1 MKSVKAEQ
9 GVALIVS
16 LLLLLAITMLTISS
30 MQRSVMQE
38 RMTSNLY
45 ERQLA
50 VQQIESALRA
60 AEQVLAGLIPN
71 PADSIGVQPGL
82 YGLPVAGNVD
92 RWVDNAT
99 VWVNAPALNQDMAPQ
114 AQYIMEYMGE
124 WASPARP
131 DCARATTI
139 DPDCLSPTFRIT
151 ARTTPV
157 NDRAQVVMQTIWR
170 L

>member
-1 MKSVKAEQ
+1 MKSSKAEH

-60 AEQVLAGLIPN
+60 AELVLEGLRPN
-71 PADSIGVQPGL
+71 PADSVGVQAGL
-82 YGLPVAGNVD
+82 YGLPVPGNID
-92 RWVDNAT
+92 RWVDNNTA
-99 VWVNAPALNQDMAPQ
+99 WVNAPAVNQGMAAQ

-131 DCARATTI
+131 DCARSTTI

-151 ARTTPV
+151 ARTVPA
-157 NDRAQVVMQTIWR
+157 NDTAQVVMQTIWR